1 MLKGLRILIAD
12 QHVSIRTWMR
22 EQLSVIG
29 ATSITVASNA
39 SELMRMSR
47 SVEFDIIICDHH
59 LDEKRDGQQLL
70 EELRFEHILPL
81 RSVFM
86 IVTAERKHR
95 NVVAAAEFAPD
106 DYLVKP
112 FTPNEISLRL
122 DKALRKEKAL
132 KHVFDSLEICDQEG
146 ALLACDKAAKDTPR
160 YLLDSLRIKA
170 ESLVA
175 LGRIEEATALY
186 ESIARTKAVPWA
198 RMGYAMMLQRQ
209 KKFDH
214 AKDEAQR
221 LNQEHP
227 EFISVYDMLSKM
239 HEESGDFS
247 EAVAYLE
254 RASAITSSSNT
265 ERLRKIADLAESAGD
280 HGKAISTLQRVVER
294 TRHSSLL
301 KVDDYLALTR
311 SLLAEKLVDEA
322 AKVANEMREDTKNT
336 RSGELASEVAASM
349 VYRHQGELGKAKT
362 SLSKALDLLDE
373 DSSLA
378 SDSIALEIAEE
389 AVPHELAG
397 RVTSIIA
404 RLSIKTGL
412 PDKLKTRLSSWFD
425 SEDDDTASSLKATD
439 SISDKRNKVLQDQ
452 IIHDMSESIKRLEDE
467 WCGTMAAQAK
477 EKLIDAFTLMPR
489 DKRVINAHIR
499 YNSIATRHG
508 GERHAPTLRSHA

>member
-12 QHVSIRTWMR
+12 QHISIRTWMR

-39 SELMRMSR
+39 SELMRMAR
-47 SVEFDIIICDHH
+47 TIEFDIIICDHH
-59 LDEKRDGQQLL
+59 LDDKRDGQQLL

-112 FTPNEISLRL
+112 FTPHEISLRL
-122 DKALRKEKAL
+122 DKALRKKKAL
-132 KHVFDSLEICDQEG
+132 KHVFDHLETCDHEG
-146 ALLACDKAAKDTPR
+146 AILACDRAAKITPR

-186 ESIARTKAVPWA
+186 ESITRTKAVPWA

-227 EFISVYDMLSKM
+227 EFISVYDMLSRM
-239 HEESGDFS
+239 HEESGDFT

-254 RASAITSSSNT
+254 RASAITSSNNT

-280 HGKAISTLQRVVER
+280 HGKAISTLQRVVQR
-294 TRHSSLL
+294 TRHSSML

-311 SLLAEKLVDEA
+311 SLLAEELVDEA
-322 AKVANEMREDTKNT
+322 AKVANDMREDTKNI

-349 VYRHQGELGKAKT
+349 VYRHQGELGKAKA
-362 SLSKALDLLDE
+362 SLTKALDLLDE
-373 DSSLA
+373 DKSLA
-378 SDSIALEIAEE
+378 SDSIAIEIAEE
-389 AVPHELAG
+389 TVSHELAG

-404 RLSIKTGL
+404 RLSINSSL
-412 PDKLKTRLSSWFD
+412 PDKLKTRLSSWFNA
-425 SEDDDTASSLKATD
+425 EDGNKSSDLEPLENT
-439 SISDKRNKVLQDQ
+439 SDKRKKVVQEQ

-467 WCGTMAAQAK
+467 WCATMASQAK

-508 GERHAPTLRSHA
+508 GERHAPTLRPHA